1 MGANLEDQTRPT
13 AGGPPNPIRESSL
26 RQGPSWSPRSLA
38 GVTESP
44 SKGCSGQ
51 VPTRRRSRSEPAPW
65 AATSEQSPDC
75 RFPGSHLALGPTQSR
90 LGQDPRNS
98 YRPAQ
103 RPASSPTPRGPLPP
117 APLVKMSAKPDAGF
131 VKEASRQILAG
142 GSAGKVAPPRR
153 GPVAFPFACPENLTQ
168 ASLPREVSPLNSA
181 LRRGSAEPAV
191 GKSKGGR
198 ERAVDAGRP
207 RSSPL
212 RPAPPLSGAPPPG
225 SWAGETGEGASRPVA
240 WRRPFCLPGYFTW
253 KDPVA
258 LRLPLALS
266 CRSFFVVGAFL
277 FWVIQVLHN
286 SCLPHSVPASG
297 LHRSSPCRGACW
309 VVVVGGLFAP
319 EMGILKFIC

>member
-1 MGANLEDQTRPT
+1 M
-13 AGGPPNPIRESSL
+13 
-26 RQGPSWSPRSLA
+26 
-38 GVTESP
+38 
-44 SKGCSGQ
+44 
-51 VPTRRRSRSEPAPW
+51 
-65 AATSEQSPDC
+65 
-75 RFPGSHLALGPTQSR
+75 ALGPTQSR

-212 RPAPPLSGAPPPG
+212 PPRAAALRGPAPRVVSGGNRRG
-225 SWAGETGEGASRPVA
+225 SLKACSVEE
-240 WRRPFCLPGYFTW
+240 
-253 KDPVA
+253 
-258 LRLPLALS
+258 
-266 CRSFFVVGAFL
+266 AFL
-277 FWVIQVLHN
+277 
-286 SCLPHSVPASG
+286 PAW
-297 LHRSSPCRGACW
+297 LLYLKRSSCAQTSSCSQ
-309 VVVVGGLFAP
+309 L
-319 EMGILKFIC
+319 